1 MKKTHLLISSL
12 ALFATLTACGGNGG
26 NSEPVKE
33 SDKASEV
40 VQKPSDTVPPAT
52 EPAVVETIY
61 EHQFIFNAPGKKID
75 AEGNAMPDYDLNKF
89 EDIVKNSLQTIYGK
103 SEEDK
108 KEIYAVT
115 KNLCWL

>member
-26 NSEPVKE
+26 NSEPAKE
-33 SDKASEV
+33 SGKASEV

-75 AEGNAMPDYDLNKF
+75 AEGTVAFY
-89 EDIVKNSLQTIYGK
+89 
-103 SEEDK
+103 
-108 KEIYAVT
+108 KERGQELSPAPYAA
-115 KNLCWL
+115 